1 MNHSISC
8 NTNAGEDDSVEGE
21 ARKDNFQ
28 EKFSSKRMGCGLV
41 FGKSMNRPITLKER
55 KARYMISVVDMLTS
69 LMVEPSGH
77 FLFCFNFLS
86 EINN

>member
-1 MNHSISC
+1 MNHSTSY
-8 NTNAGEDDSVEGE
+8 NTNACGDDSVAGE
-21 ARKDNFQ
+21 ARKDNLQ

-41 FGKSMNRPITLKER
+41 FGRSMNRPTTLKER
-55 KARYMISVVDMLTS
+55 KARYMISVVDMMTS

-77 FLFCFNFLS
+77 FLFCFSFLS